1 MKTEKPNIHKGH
13 RQRMRD
19 RYFEQGVE
27 GFRDHELL
35 ELLLGYSIAQKD
47 TNPLGHALIERFGDL
62 RGVLNADP
70 LELMKVDGIGETS
83 ACLLKLISGLTRR
96 YFEQLGNQ
104 NDLLKETKEQME
116 FFLPRFIG
124 RKAECLYAAFL
135 DQNDRLIKCELQYE
149 GSIDAVEIHNDR
161 IANNALL
168 LRAAKVVIAHNH
180 FADATPS
187 AADVAATQMLRD
199 SLYLYGIV
207 LEDHIVVCGANAV
220 SIKESGMYR
229 PPSPLRR

>member
-13 RQRMRD
+13 RQRLRD
-19 RYFEQGVE
+19 RYFEQGAD

-35 ELLLGYSIAQKD
+35 ELLLGYSIPQKD

-62 RGVLNADP
+62 RGVLNAEP
-70 LELMKVDGIGETS
+70 AELMKIEGIAETS

-96 YFEQLGNQ
+96 YFVQLADQ
-104 NDLLKETKEQME
+104 NDKLTETKQQME
-116 FFLPRFIG
+116 FFVPRFIG
-124 RKAECLYAAFL
+124 RQNECLYAAFL
-135 DQNDRLIKCELQYE
+135 DQNDRLIKCELQFE
-149 GSIDAVEIHNDR
+149 GSIDAVEIHNGR

-180 FADATPS
+180 FSNATPS
-187 AADVAATQMLRD
+187 DPDVAATNLLRD

-207 LEDHIVVCGANAV
+207 LVDHIVVCGANAV
-220 SIKESGMYR
+220 SIMESGMYH
-229 PPSPLRR
+229 PPAPPK